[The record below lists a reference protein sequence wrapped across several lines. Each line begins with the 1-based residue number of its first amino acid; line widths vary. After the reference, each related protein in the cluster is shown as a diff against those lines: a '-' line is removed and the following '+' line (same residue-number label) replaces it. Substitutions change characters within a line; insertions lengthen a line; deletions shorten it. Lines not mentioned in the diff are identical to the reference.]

1 MCIVRSR
8 GGEFSWEVSLYVR
21 LTEADES
28 KHCTTPAQPP
38 ARRRRTSH
46 KKKKKRTTRIL
57 IVTIKQPQQY
67 MIIYH

>member
-28 KHCTTPAQPP
+28 EHCTTPARPP
-38 ARRRRTSH
+38 AAAE
-46 KKKKKRTTRIL
+46 KKKKRTIRIF
-57 IVTIKQPQQY
+57 IVTIKQHQQY
-67 MIIYH
+67 IVLIPG

>member
-28 KHCTTPAQPP
+28 KHCTQRRARCGTQRGFTHTDAQTW
-38 ARRRRTSH
+38 RRAGGSLAHVHRA
-46 KKKKKRTTRIL
+46 
-57 IVTIKQPQQY
+57 QQGQG
-67 MIIYH
+67 I